1 MQKISCSKKS
11 AQKKIKNTFQASKI
25 EDRCPW
31 IVVVAGLSRAGLLL
45 CFVRAGLSICFK
57 KEILLTYLDV
67 VYLSYVGFYEVLGLL
82 SLLFSIS
89 TLLSLLFLSILSYML
104 LFFNKS
110 PYILL

>member
-1 MQKISCSKKS
+1 MSLDCRSCW
-11 AQKKIKNTFQASKI
+11 FI
-25 EDRCPW
+25 EGW
-31 IVVVAGLSRAGLLL
+31 IITLFCSRWFIDLLQE
-45 CFVRAGLSICFK
+45 GD
-57 KEILLTYLDV
+57 LLTYLDV